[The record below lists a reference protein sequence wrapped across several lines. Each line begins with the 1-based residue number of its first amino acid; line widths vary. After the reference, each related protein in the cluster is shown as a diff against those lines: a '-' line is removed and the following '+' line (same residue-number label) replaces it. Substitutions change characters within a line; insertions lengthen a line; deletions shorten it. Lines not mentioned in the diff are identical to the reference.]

1 MNKKIILSI
10 LLTIVAMAVKAQ
22 DSVTVCFQLAS
33 KAKGEMTTLVYP
45 DFFTCS
51 TTALH
56 PVTDS
61 EGRWTVTIPAYRT
74 LHIQIWDNN
83 KIQGVVWGALN
94 LFCRPGTKAEILLDD
109 INDRCIFSGENA
121 EVHNAQITHP
131 LKMEDFHGR
140 MFDMDMQEA
149 AGYIRNI
156 YKDNCHRIDTLYNA
170 HSELPK
176 AYVEFLRQMARYS
189 YAMDMT
195 QNVVGHFFDSMTKI
209 MAKRNDMPEEYLDL
223 LREVETEVLL
233 YPQSPLPCDAT
244 TYFSD
249 IVRLEELARN
259 GIIREVSDDTK
270 DQQLYDFSQR
280 CDVINSLNASNDV
293 KQLMKV
299 YCSVKHFRQ
308 EITPEREAFLQNQ
321 LTTESLNMLRHYS
334 ENKQKQF
341 ANISKKEVERLEESP
356 IDSLVDGKD
365 IFQKLI
371 APYRGRVVYIDV
383 WGTWCGPCRAE
394 MEFVPQLHEALKDL
408 PVTYMYL
415 ANKSPEELWKKSA
428 KKYGLEG
435 ADCVN
440 LRLPDAQQSAVED
453 YLGLKGYPTFLLV
466 APDGTIV
473 TNEAPRPSASYDV
486 RKAIQKIIE

>member
-1 MNKKIILSI
+1 MRFKTIITI
-10 LLTIVAMAVKAQ
+10 LFALTAMTVKAQ
-22 DSVTVCFQLAS
+22 NTVTVCFQLAS
-33 KAKGEMTTLVYP
+33 KAKGEMATLIYP
-45 DFFTCS
+45 DFFTGS
-51 TTALH
+51 TIALH

-74 LHIQIWDNN
+74 LHIQIWDSN

-121 EVHNAQITHP
+121 EMHNIQITHP
-131 LKMEDFHGR
+131 LKMENFHGR

-156 YKDNCHRIDTLYNA
+156 YKDNCHRIDTLSKA
-170 HSELPK
+170 HPELPK
-176 AYVEFLRQMARYS
+176 AYVESLRQLTRYG

-195 QNVVGHFFDSMTKI
+195 QNVLGHFFDSMTKI

-233 YPQSPLPCDAT
+233 YPQSPLPCDAA

-249 IVRLEELARN
+249 IVRLEEIAQK
-259 GIIREVSDDTK
+259 GIIRELPDDIK
-270 DQQLYDFSQR
+270 DQQLYSFSQK

-299 YCSVKHFRQ
+299 YYSVQHFRQ
-308 EITPEREAFLQNQ
+308 EITPEREAFLRNQ

-334 ENKQKQF
+334 ESKQEQF
-341 ANISKKEVERLEESP
+341 ANISEKEVETLEESP

-371 APYRGRVVYIDV
+371 APYRGRVIYIDV

-453 YLGLKGYPTFLLV
+453 YLCLKGFPTFVLV